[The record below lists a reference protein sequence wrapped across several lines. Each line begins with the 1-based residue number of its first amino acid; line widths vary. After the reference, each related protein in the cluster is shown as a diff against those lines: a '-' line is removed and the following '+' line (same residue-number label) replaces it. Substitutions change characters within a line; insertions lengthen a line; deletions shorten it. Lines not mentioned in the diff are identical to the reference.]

1 MPDGNTVILQGKKR
15 FEIESVT
22 SEDPYLTAS
31 IKDFPENRPEQTDTE
46 FLAIL
51 ESIKELAIQ
60 IIKESPNI
68 PTEATFAIKN
78 IESQSFLI
86 NFVTS
91 NMNLSVKEKQDLL
104 AINDLK
110 ERALETSLNI
120 ELKNSS

>member
-1 MPDGNTVILQGKKR
+1 LNRLL
-15 FEIESVT
+15 
-22 SEDPYLTAS
+22 EDPYLTAS

-86 NFVTS
+86 FVTS

-104 AINDLK
+104 LMI
-110 ERALETSLNI
+110 
-120 ELKNSS
+120 

>member
-1 MPDGNTVILQGKKR
+1 MTQMRQENRRCGSKKMSQMKIPQKTISIQLDRSQNFARFKMPDGNTTVILQGKKT
-15 FEIESVT
+15 EIESVT

-78 IESQSFLI
+78 IESQS
-86 NFVTS
+86 S
-91 NMNLSVKEKQDLL
+91 
-104 AINDLK
+104 
-110 ERALETSLNI
+110 
-120 ELKNSS
+120 

>member
-1 MPDGNTVILQGKKR
+1 MDMVLEKKR

-91 NMNLSVKEKQDLL
+91 N
-104 AINDLK
+104 IY
-110 ERALETSLNI
+110 
-120 ELKNSS
+120 

>member
-1 MPDGNTVILQGKKR
+1 MEYYRNSARKKR

-60 IIKESPNI
+60 IIKKVQ
-68 PTEATFAIKN
+68 TFLLRQHLPLRILK
-78 IESQSFLI
+78 
-86 NFVTS
+86 V
-91 NMNLSVKEKQDLL
+91 NL
-104 AINDLK
+104 
-110 ERALETSLNI
+110 
-120 ELKNSS
+120 

>member
-1 MPDGNTVILQGKKR
+1 MEYYRNSARKKR

-22 SEDPYLTAS
+22 LKIHLTAS

-104 AINDLK
+104 ALMI
-110 ERALETSLNI
+110 
-120 ELKNSS
+120 

>member
-1 MPDGNTVILQGKKR
+1 LNRLL
-15 FEIESVT
+15 
-22 SEDPYLTAS
+22 EDPYLTAS

-86 NFVTS
+86 NFVF
-91 NMNLSVKEKQDLL
+91 KH
-104 AINDLK
+104 
-110 ERALETSLNI
+110 
-120 ELKNSS
+120 ELIC